1 MARTRSNTKIIL
13 QENGAY
19 DRPTFERLSA
29 DANIYP
35 GLLLV
40 LTSAGKVDGAGD
52 AHDGPWIVA
61 LENKYVAGD
70 LSAGAAL
77 STAYASGVSVEHK
90 YLIPGDLVQL
100 VAAASQSLAVGDE
113 VEVDTGGYVVE
124 LSAGTRVGVV
134 EVATTTGAGA
144 TAAVTVRIG

>member
-1 MARTRSNTKIIL
+1 MARTRSNTQVIL

-19 DRPTFERLSA
+19 DRPAFERLSA

-40 LTSAGKVDGAGD
+40 LTSAGKVDGAAD

-61 LENKYVAGD
+61 LENQYIAGD

-77 STAYASGVSVEHK
+77 STAYASGVSVPHK
-90 YLIPGDLVQL
+90 YLLPGDLVQL
-100 VAAASQSLAVGDE
+100 VAAASQNLAVGDE

-124 LSAGTRVGVV
+124 KGAGTRVGYV

>member
-1 MARTRSNTKIIL
+1 MSRTRSNTKIIL

-35 GLLLV
+35 GLLLA

-61 LENKYVAGD
+61 LENKYVPDSGRPR
-70 LSAGAAL
+70 
-77 STAYASGVSVEHK
+77 TAC
-90 YLIPGDLVQL
+90 
-100 VAAASQSLAVGDE
+100 
-113 VEVDTGGYVVE
+113 
-124 LSAGTRVGVV
+124 RR
-134 EVATTTGAGA
+134 
-144 TAAVTVRIG
+144 RIAEPCSR

>member
-1 MARTRSNTKIIL
+1 M
-13 QENGAY
+13 
-19 DRPTFERLSA
+19 
-29 DANIYP
+29 
-35 GLLLV
+35 
-40 LTSAGKVDGAGD
+40 
-52 AHDGPWIVA
+52 A

-77 STAYASGVSVEHK
+77 STAYASGVSVEYK

-100 VAAASQSLAVGDE
+100 VAAASQNLAVGDE

>member
-52 AHDGPWIVA
+52 AHDGPVRAQPPGHREASEAEAEDEDALAGELVHRSFSVDRPNSTSSIVMI
-61 LENKYVAGD
+61 
-70 LSAGAAL
+70 
-77 STAYASGVSVEHK
+77 TM
-90 YLIPGDLVQL
+90 P
-100 VAAASQSLAVGDE
+100 
-113 VEVDTGGYVVE
+113 
-124 LSAGTRVGVV
+124 
-134 EVATTTGAGA
+134 
-144 TAAVTVRIG
+144 

>member
-13 QENGAY
+13 QENGA
-19 DRPTFERLSA
+19 DERPAFERLSA

-40 LTSAGKVDGAGD
+40 LTSAGKVDGAPD

-61 LENKYVAGD
+61 LENQYIAGD

-77 STAYASGVSVEHK
+77 STAYASGVLVSHK
-90 YLIPGDLVQL
+90 YLLPGDLVQL
-100 VAAASQSLAVGDE
+100 VAAASQNLAVGDE

-124 LSAGTRVGVV
+124 KDAGTRVGYV

>member
-1 MARTRSNTKIIL
+1 MARTRSNTKIVL
-13 QENGAY
+13 QENGAF

-29 DANIYP
+29 DGNIYP

-61 LENKYVAGD
+61 LENQYIAGD
-70 LSAGAAL
+70 LSAGDAL
-77 STAYASGVSVEHK
+77 STAYASGVLVPHK

-100 VAAASQSLAVGDE
+100 VAAASQTLSVGDE

-124 LSAGTRVGVV
+124 LSAGTRVGYV